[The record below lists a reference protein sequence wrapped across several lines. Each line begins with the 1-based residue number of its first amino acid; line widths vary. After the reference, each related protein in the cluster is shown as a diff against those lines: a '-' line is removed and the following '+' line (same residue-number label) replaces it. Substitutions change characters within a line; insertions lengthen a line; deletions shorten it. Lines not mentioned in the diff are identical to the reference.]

1 MAKISKLG
9 IIIAVILIVGISLFF
24 IQRMYKAKTENS
36 VLDDFAKCLTD
47 NGVKMYGA
55 FWCPHCNNQKEM
67 FGNSWKFVNYIEC
80 SLPNRA
86 QNELCRN
93 AGINAY
99 PTWEFS
105 DGNRI
110 EGELTFESLSKNSN
124 CKLPEQE

>member
-1 MAKISKLG
+1 MKRNLKLG
-9 IIIAVILIVGISLFF
+9 IIFAIIIIAIISLVFV
-24 IQRMYKAKTENS
+24 QRTTKARAEPS
-36 VLDDFAKCLTD
+36 VFDDFAKCLTD

-80 SLPNRA
+80 SLPSRA
-86 QNELCRN
+86 QNDLCKN
-93 AGINAY
+93 AGIKAY

-124 CKLPEQE
+124 CKLPEK